1 MTWHSKLRAQLGCA
15 VTISANL
22 TDFDRRTNGFQI
34 CVSFLKSRSI
44 VTLDNERDGVWCFSS
59 FNSCRRFL
67 ELNTTLRALQ
77 TLKTLIRFD
86 CAVSSE
92 QKIIT
97 YFDVLRYIASFKGAE
112 LQFSP
117 VLFGVHKK
125 LLFDLTKLK
134 LET

>member
-1 MTWHSKLRAQLGCA
+1 MEYGVSRL
-15 VTISANL
+15 L
-22 TDFDRRTNGFQI
+22 TR
-34 CVSFLKSRSI
+34 
-44 VTLDNERDGVWCFSS
+44 
-59 FNSCRRFL
+59 RRFFK
-67 ELNTTLRALQ
+67 LNATLKALQ

-117 VLFGVHKK
+117 VLFGVRRK
-125 LLFDLTKLK
+125 LLFDLAKLK
-134 LET
+134 LVTLISLSELSLVTISDGLKHFFPHKIFILLSFALTVELGQRSLGKHKIIDIS